1 MKTERNPLPF
11 LILIA
16 IILWAVVIILKHP
29 EVIKTFYPEN
39 KAVKPVSKQETATSQ
54 APSAGPT
61 LAKLNKIPIP
71 PLPRSEKPQVAIII
85 DDFGYN
91 FDEFNSLH
99 QLYLPVT
106 ISVLPN
112 LPSSRRT
119 ADFARAAGYEVLLH
133 LPMAPKEKKNLE
145 KGTIAPGMD
154 AKAVRQQIESDLAS
168 VGPVSGVNN
177 HMGSSATT
185 DTMLMETVL
194 SDLEHRN
201 LFFVDSVTSTR
212 TIAFETGREL
222 GVPVVRRDVFLDNN
236 PDREYIKGQIRQLMR
251 KAQINGRAIGIGH
264 PHPETFLA
272 IKEMLPEMEA
282 ASISLVTISKML
294 AR

>member
-29 EVIKTFYPEN
+29 EVIKTFYPE
-39 KAVKPVSKQETATSQ
+39 KKTVKPFTKEKTT
-54 APSAGPT
+54 P
-61 LAKLNKIPIP
+61 LAKLHKIPFP
-71 PLPRSEKPQVAIII
+71 LLPRPQKPQVAIII

-119 ADFARAAGYEVLLH
+119 ADFARAAGYEILLH
-133 LPMAPKEKKNLE
+133 LPMAPKEKKRLE
-145 KGTIAPGMD
+145 KGTIAFGMD
-154 AKAVRQQIESDLAS
+154 KETIRQQIEADLAS

-177 HMGSSATT
+177 HMGSAATA
-185 DTMLMETVL
+185 DTMLMEMVL
-194 SDLEHRN
+194 SDLKSRD
-201 LFFVDSVTSTR
+201 LFFVDSVTSPR

-222 GVPVVRRDVFLDNN
+222 GVPVARRDVFLDNN

-264 PHPETFLA
+264 PHPETFIA
-272 IKEMLPEMEA
+272 IKEMLPEMESA
-282 ASISLVTISKML
+282 GISLVTISKML

>member
-1 MKTERNPLPF
+1 MKRNPLPF

-29 EVIKTFYPEN
+29 EVIKTFYPE
-39 KAVKPVSKQETATSQ
+39 KKTVKPFTKGETTPQ
-54 APSAGPT
+54 VPSPSSN
-61 LAKLNKIPIP
+61 LAKLHKIPIP
-71 PLPRSEKPQVAIII
+71 LLPRPQKPQIAIII

-133 LPMAPKEKKNLE
+133 LPMTPKEKKNLE

-154 AKAVRQQIESDLAS
+154 AKTIRQQIETDLILQEFIYFHTLFKAPCFSD
-168 VGPVSGVNN
+168 
-177 HMGSSATT
+177 
-185 DTMLMETVL
+185 
-194 SDLEHRN
+194 
-201 LFFVDSVTSTR
+201 
-212 TIAFETGREL
+212 
-222 GVPVVRRDVFLDNN
+222 
-236 PDREYIKGQIRQLMR
+236 
-251 KAQINGRAIGIGH
+251 
-264 PHPETFLA
+264 
-272 IKEMLPEMEA
+272 
-282 ASISLVTISKML
+282 
-294 AR
+294 

>member
-1 MKTERNPLPF
+1 MKRNPLPF

-29 EVIKTFYPEN
+29 EVIKTFYPD
-39 KAVKPVSKQETATSQ
+39 KKTVKPVV
-54 APSAGPT
+54 
-61 LAKLNKIPIP
+61 LAKLPKIPIP
-71 PLPRSEKPQVAIII
+71 LLPRPQKPQIAIII

-154 AKAVRQQIESDLAS
+154 AKAVRQQIEADLAS

-236 PDREYIKGQIRQLMR
+236 PDREYIKGQIRQLVR
-251 KAQINGRAIGIGH
+251 TAQINGRAIGIGH

>member
-39 KAVKPVSKQETATSQ
+39 KAVKPVSKQEKTTGQ
-54 APSAGPT
+54 IPPVGQT
-61 LAKLNKIPIP
+61 LVKLNKIPPP
-71 PLPRSEKPQVAIII
+71 PLPRPGKPQVAIII

-99 QLYLPVT
+99 QLYIPVT

-112 LPSSRRT
+112 LPSSRRI

-154 AKAVRQQIESDLAS
+154 AKTIRQQIETDLTS

-177 HMGSSATT
+177 HMGSSATA
-185 DTMLMETVL
+185 DTVLMDMVL
-194 SDLEHRN
+194 SDIKSRG
-201 LFFVDSVTSTR
+201 LFFVDSVTSPKTV
-212 TIAFETGREL
+212 AFETGRRL
-222 GVPVVRRDVFLDNN
+222 GLPVARRDIFLDNN
-236 PDREYIKGQIRQLMR
+236 LDIEYIKGQLRQLIR

-264 PHPETFLA
+264 PHSETFIA
-272 IKEMLPEMEA
+272 IKEMLPEMESA
-282 ASISLVTISKML
+282 GISLVTISKML
-294 AR
+294 TP